1 MRRGERRLD
10 VGVVGSALVH
20 GLVIALAWA
29 TSSATPTPAAPMRV
43 YAVDIVSPPP
53 NVAGE
58 LPETMPTPSASEP
71 APQPEAAAPEPEP
84 APPTPAPPAP
94 APEPV
99 PAPAKTPTPPAKS
112 TPAKP
117 EAPAAAAS
125 KPTPVPA
132 PAKPAPPAP
141 AASTPAAK
149 PGSTGTAKSVPG
161 PNPVASSAGGAGLNV
176 RTQGA
181 TFVDQAYLVNIVY
194 RVKRYFRRPDT
205 ARSDR
210 AEVCF
215 RIERDGNASDIR
227 IAGASGSAAF
237 KLAVMEAV
245 EQAGVNR
252 EFGRLPAAY
261 TADFLPVCLEIQPDQ

>member
-1 MRRGERRLD
+1 MRRGERR
-10 VGVVGSALVH
+10 VGVGVIGSVLVH
-20 GLVIALAWA
+20 GVVIALAWLS
-29 TSSATPTPAAPMRV
+29 SSAAPTPAAPMRV

-58 LPETMPTPSASEP
+58 LPETMPTPGDP
-71 APQPEAAAPEPEP
+71 APQPEVAAPEPEP
-84 APPTPAPPAP
+84 VAPPAPPAA
-94 APEPV
+94 APE
-99 PAPAKTPTPPAKS
+99 PAPAKTPAPPAKS
-112 TPAKP
+112 AAPTPPAPAPAVNKP
-117 EAPAAAAS
+117 APAPPARPTPPAAAA
-125 KPTPVPA
+125 VRPA
-132 PAKPAPPAP
+132 
-141 AASTPAAK
+141 S
-149 PGSTGTAKSVPG
+149 GSTGTARPVPG

-205 ARSDR
+205 ARTDR

-215 RIERDGNASDIR
+215 RIEREGTASDIR

>member
-1 MRRGERRLD
+1 MG
-10 VGVVGSALVH
+10 VGVIGSALVH
-20 GLVIALAWA
+20 GLVVVLAWA
-29 TSSATPTPAAPMRV
+29 SALATPTPAAPMRV

-58 LPETMPTPSASEP
+58 LPETMPTPGES
-71 APQPEAAAPEPEP
+71 APQPEAAPEPEP
-84 APPTPAPPAP
+84 ARPPPPAP
-94 APEPV
+94 ESM

-112 TPAKP
+112 ASPKP
-117 EAPAAAAS
+117 QAAAPAAS
-125 KPTPVPA
+125 KPTPA
-132 PAKPAPPAP
+132 P
-141 AASTPAAK
+141 PAAK
-149 PGSTGTAKSVPG
+149 PGSTGTAKPVPG
-161 PNPVASSAGGAGLNV
+161 PNPVATSAGGAGLNV

-205 ARSDR
+205 ARTDR

-215 RIERDGNASDIR
+215 RIERDGTASDIR

-245 EQAGVNR
+245 EQAGVHR

-261 TADFLPVCLEIQPDQ
+261 AADFLPVCLEIQPDQ

>member
-1 MRRGERRLD
+1 MRRGERKVG

-20 GLVIALAWA
+20 ALVIALGWA
-29 TSSATPTPAAPMRV
+29 TSSATPTPVAPMRV

-58 LPETMPTPSASEP
+58 LPETMPTPSEAAPEPEAP
-71 APQPEAAAPEPEP
+71 APQPEAAPP
-84 APPTPAPPAP
+84 APVPSPPPEPTPAPVPPPAKAP
-94 APEPV
+94 A
-99 PAPAKTPTPPAKS
+99 PPAKS
-112 TPAKP
+112 APPKP
-117 EAPAAAAS
+117 EATPPAAS
-125 KPTPVPA
+125 KPAAITPA
-132 PAKPAPPAP
+132 SKP
-141 AASTPAAK
+141 AASAPTAK
-149 PGSTGTAKSVPG
+149 PGATGTAKAVPG

-205 ARSDR
+205 ARTDR

-215 RIERDGNASDIR
+215 RIEREGTASDIR